1 MLLAQTL
8 HADTKVLAD
17 GGAQESLF
25 NEHECAMDGSMA
37 SMNNPTGEA
46 KSGLGM
52 GQRGDKVDH
61 FLGLDLC
68 VGLLEPD
75 FQFPSKQQQ

>member
-1 MLLAQTL
+1 MRRLATCTNITRRQ
-8 HADTKVLAD
+8 VLAY

-25 NEHECAMDGSMA
+25 NEHKCAMDTWMA
-37 SMNNPTGEA
+37 SMNGPNGEA
-46 KSGLGM
+46 KSGLSM

-68 VGLLEPD
+68 VGLL
-75 FQFPSKQQQ
+75 